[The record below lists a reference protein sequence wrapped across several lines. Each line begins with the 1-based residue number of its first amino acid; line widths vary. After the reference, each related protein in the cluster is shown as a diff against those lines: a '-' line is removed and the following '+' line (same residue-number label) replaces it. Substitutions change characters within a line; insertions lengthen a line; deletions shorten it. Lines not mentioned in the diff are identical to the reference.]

1 MPYSEAILEGVC
13 VIEAKRT
20 WRGSNKY
27 SLEGE
32 YMVYLIVCAW
42 QENYSGLDWS

>member
-1 MPYSEAILEGVC
+1 MPYSEAILGWVC

-20 WRGSNKY
+20 RRGSNKY

-32 YMVYLIVCAW
+32 YTVYLIVCAW
-42 QENYSGLDWS
+42 QEDYSGLHWS